1 MKASSYY
8 YDIDITSL
16 TNMPY
21 IEALKVKL
29 ESAKLVRN
37 ALVSQHYSVRDNQ
50 RLNQVLKAIKLAEF
64 QLKEIEDAM

>member
-37 ALVSQHYSVRDNQ
+37 TLVSQHYSVRDNQ